1 MIEFLS
7 GAVTAGYLVAA
18 GFFWRFFRKTH
29 DRLFVAFCAAFL
41 LFALN
46 QALVT
51 LLTVPFEP
59 ESLVYVLRLL
69 GFVVIL
75 AAILDKNLRRPE
87 GGAARP
93 D

>member
-18 GFFWRFFRKTH
+18 GFFWRFFRRTH
-29 DRLFVAFCAAFL
+29 DRLFAAFMVAFV

-46 QALVT
+46 QALVGLFHVAT
-51 LLTVPFEP
+51 EP
-59 ESLVYVLRLL
+59 ESLVYVLRIL

-75 AAILDKNLRRPE
+75 GAILDKNVRR
-87 GGAARP
+87 A
-93 D
+93 

>member
-18 GFFWRFFRKTH
+18 GFFWRFFRRTH
-29 DRLFVAFCAAFL
+29 DRLFAAFMVAFV

-46 QALVT
+46 QALVGLFHVAT
-51 LLTVPFEP
+51 EP
-59 ESLVYVLRLL
+59 ESLVYVLRIL

-75 AAILDKNLRRPE
+75 AAILDKNVRR
-87 GGAARP
+87 GR
-93 D
+93 

>member
-18 GFFWRFFRKTH
+18 GFFWRFFRRTH
-29 DRLFVAFCAAFL
+29 DRLFAAFMVAFV

-46 QALVT
+46 QALVGLFHVAT
-51 LLTVPFEP
+51 EP
-59 ESLVYVLRLL
+59 ESLVYVLRIL

-75 AAILDKNLRRPE
+75 GAVLDKNVRR
-87 GGAARP
+87 A
-93 D
+93 